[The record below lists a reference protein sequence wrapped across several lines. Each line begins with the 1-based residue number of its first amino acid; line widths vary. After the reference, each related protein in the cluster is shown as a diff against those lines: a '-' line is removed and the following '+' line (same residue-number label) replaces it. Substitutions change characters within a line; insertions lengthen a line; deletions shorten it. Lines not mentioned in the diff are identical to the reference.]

1 MGILANIVS
10 KTALAGVEATGHS
23 AEPHP
28 LIRIGLGLLR
38 GLHLRFASDVI
49 SSPYRPC
56 HPSRRRPALPDPL
69 PS

>member
-28 LIRIGLGLLR
+28 LIRIGLGLLL
-38 GLHLRFASDVI
+38 GPASSVRVGRD
-49 SSPYRPC
+49 
-56 HPSRRRPALPDPL
+56 
-69 PS
+69 